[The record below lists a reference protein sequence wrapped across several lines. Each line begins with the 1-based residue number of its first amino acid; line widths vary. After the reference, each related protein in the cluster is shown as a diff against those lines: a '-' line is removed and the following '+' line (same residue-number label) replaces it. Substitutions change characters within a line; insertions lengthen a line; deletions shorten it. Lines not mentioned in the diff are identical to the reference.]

1 MNSDFDA
8 HDDGMT
14 DLMERRWFAMN
25 SAADRLRGEC
35 DALARVFEM
44 AESAWLGACSRLKH
58 LEAMRD
64 VLGDELARR
73 QVDAPRLGADHAG
86 LAARDETDMPRLM
99 HG

>member
-1 MNSDFDA
+1 
-8 HDDGMT
+8 
-14 DLMERRWFAMN
+14 
-25 SAADRLRGEC
+25 
-35 DALARVFEM
+35 
-44 AESAWLGACSRLKH
+44 
-58 LEAMRD
+58 MRD